1 MTVSSWETEVTLVG
15 APMTGVLRV
24 GPAPLSK
31 PTIWFCDDERLTFAK
46 WTSTRGLIGSA
57 LFVERSLAV
66 VDLPRHRLGVAVTR

>member
-15 APMTGVLRV
+15 APMTGVLRI
-24 GPAPLSK
+24 GPASLSK
-31 PTIWFCDDERLTFAK
+31 PTIWFYDERLTFAK